1 MTTIGIHE
9 EPRVTRSPEVRGTL
23 QAPLLLAGI
32 LSSIT
37 YVAFD
42 LIAAARYPGY
52 SLPDQ
57 AISELSAVGAPTAP
71 LWAFFGPIYAVLLV
85 AFAVGVL
92 RAGRGNG
99 ALRRTGWILLAFVAW
114 GMLWPFFP
122 MHPRGTQTGTADLG
136 HLVLGAGSSLIII
149 GFIVSGAF
157 ALGRQFRAWSLATA
171 LLYFVTSIAT
181 FGYVSRVAA
190 GAPTPGLGLVERVM
204 IYSYLLWIAVLAASL
219 LRGDRASSKVGVS

>member
-1 MTTIGIHE
+1 MTTIGIRN
-9 EPRVTRSPEVRGTL
+9 EPRVTPKPEVRGAL
-23 QAPLLLAGI
+23 QGPLFIAGI
-32 LSSIT
+32 LSSVT

-42 LIAAARYPGY
+42 LVAAARYPGY

-71 LWAFFGPIYAVLLV
+71 LWAFFGPVYAVLLV
-85 AFAVGVL
+85 AFAIGVL
-92 RAGRGNG
+92 RAARGNR
-99 ALRRTGWILLAFVAW
+99 ALRRTGWILVAFVAW

-122 MHPRGTQTGTADLG
+122 MHPRGTQTGSSDLG
-136 HLVLGAGSSLIII
+136 HLVLGGGSSLIII

-157 ALGRQFRAWSLATA
+157 ALGGRFRAWSLATVLVYVA
-171 LLYFVTSIAT
+171 TLIAT

-204 IYSYLLWIAVLAASL
+204 IYSYLLWIAGLAAAL
-219 LRGDRASSKVGVS
+219 LRRDRKGHESRPS